1 MSTEKINILIVE
13 DESIV
18 ALDLSAGLEKDGYNV
33 VGIADNAEEAR
44 QLFTE
49 HKVDILLMD
58 INIIGDKDGIDT
70 ATELLRL
77 KMVPVIFLTAF
88 TDPVTVGRVKHIHA
102 AAFLTKPYNVTNV
115 RIAIELALNNFA
127 TTRSAQPAGKVIP
140 LEKNAERPVP
150 DTSDKE
156 TVLQMND
163 YIFVKNNYVFVK
175 IRLAD
180 LLYIEADNNYIN
192 VITQEKKFVLR
203 LSLSQLLEKI
213 NYKPLV
219 RIHRSYAV
227 NINAIQSFNDQE
239 VQISKTELPIGRNY
253 KEEFLRNFDFK

>member
-1 MSTEKINILIVE
+1 MATEKINILIVE

-18 ALDLSAGLEKDGYNV
+18 ALDLAAGLENDGYHIA
-33 VGIADNAEEAR
+33 GIADNAEEAKE
-44 QLFTE
+44 LFSNN
-49 HKVDILLMD
+49 KVDILLMD
-58 INIIGDKDGIDT
+58 VHIIGDKDGIDT
-70 ATELLRL
+70 AIELLQQRT
-77 KMVPVIFLTAF
+77 VPVIFLTAF
-88 TDPVTVGRVKHIHA
+88 TDPVTVNRVKHIQA
-102 AAFLTKPYNVTNV
+102 AAFLTKPYSVTNV
-115 RIAIELALNNFA
+115 RIAIELAINNFA
-127 TTRSAQPAGKVIP
+127 MARRPETSGKVVSI
-140 LEKNAERPVP
+140 EKKTERAVP

-175 IRLAD
+175 IKLPD
-180 LLYIEADNNYIN
+180 LLYIEADNNYVN
-192 VITQEKKFVLR
+192 VITQERKFVLR

-239 VQISKTELPIGRNY
+239 VQINKAELPIGRNY
-253 KEEFLRNFDFK
+253 KEEFLRNFDFR

>member
-1 MSTEKINILIVE
+1 MSTEKISVLIVE

-18 ALDLSAGLEKDGYNV
+18 AMDLAAGLENDGYEV
-33 VGIADNAEEAR
+33 AGIADNATEAKE
-44 QLFTE
+44 LFTNN
-49 HKVDILLMD
+49 KVDILLMD
-58 INIIGDKDGIDT
+58 VNIIGDKDGIDT
-70 ATELLRL
+70 AIELLQQRT
-77 KMVPVIFLTAF
+77 VPVIFLTAF
-88 TDPVTVGRVKHIHA
+88 TDPKTIERVKNIQA
-102 AAFLTKPYNVTNV
+102 AAFLTKPYHVTNV
-115 RIAIELALNNFA
+115 RIAIELAINNFA
-127 TTRSAQPAGKVIP
+127 MARRQGAAGKVIP

-150 DTSDKE
+150 DTADKE

-175 IRLAD
+175 IKLPD
-180 LLYIEADNNYIN
+180 LLYIEADNNYVN

-239 VQISKTELPIGRNY
+239 VQINKAELPIGRNY
-253 KEEFLRNFDFK
+253 KEEFLKNFDFR

>member
-18 ALDLSAGLEKDGYNV
+18 ALDLAAGLEKDGYAI
-33 VGIADNAEEAR
+33 VGIADNAIEAKE
-44 QLFTE
+44 LFSSN
-49 HKVDILLMD
+49 KVDILLMD
-58 INIIGDKDGIDT
+58 VNIIGDKDGIDT
-70 ATELLRL
+70 AIELLQQRT
-77 KMVPVIFLTAF
+77 VPVIFLTAF
-88 TDPVTVGRVKHIHA
+88 TDPVTVSRIKHIQA

-115 RIAIELALNNFA
+115 RIAIELAINNFA
-127 TTRSAQPAGKVIP
+127 MSRRQETAGKVIP

-150 DTSDKE
+150 DTADKE

-175 IRLAD
+175 IKLPE
-180 LLYIEADNNYIN
+180 LLYIEADNNYVN

-239 VQISKTELPIGRNY
+239 VQVNKAELPIGRNY
-253 KEEFLRNFDFK
+253 KEEFLKNFDFR

>member
-1 MSTEKINILIVE
+1 MSTEPINVLIVE

-18 ALDLSAGLEKDGYNV
+18 ALDLSAGLERDGYNV
-33 VGIADNAEEAR
+33 VGIADHAEEAL

-49 HKVDILLMD
+49 NPVDILLMD
-58 INIIGDKDGIDT
+58 INILGKKDGIDT
-70 ATELLRL
+70 ATELLQK

-88 TDPVTVGRVKHIHA
+88 TDPATVDRVKHIQA
-102 AAFLTKPYNVTNV
+102 AAFLTKPYSITNV
-115 RIAIELALNNFA
+115 RIAIELALNNLA
-127 TTRSAQPAGKVIP
+127 MTRQADTGKVIP
-140 LEKNAERPVP
+140 LEKTERPVP
-150 DTSDKE
+150 DTTDKE

-180 LLYIEADNNYIN
+180 LLYLEADNNYVN
-192 VITQEKKFVLR
+192 VITLEKKFVLR

-213 NYKPLV
+213 DYKPLV

-227 NINAIQSFNDQE
+227 NIDAIQSFNDQE
-239 VQISKTELPIGRNY
+239 VLVGKTELPIGRNY
-253 KEEFLRNFDFK
+253 KEDFLRYFNFK

>member
-1 MSTEKINILIVE
+1 MSSEKINILIVE

-18 ALDLSAGLEKDGYNV
+18 AMDLAAGLEHDGYHIA
-33 VGIADNAEEAR
+33 GIADSAEEAR
-44 QLFTE
+44 ALFNQ

-58 INIIGDKDGIDT
+58 VNIIGDKDGIDT
-70 ATELLRL
+70 AIELLQHRT
-77 KMVPVIFLTAF
+77 VPVIFLTAF
-88 TDPVTVGRVKHIHA
+88 TDPVTVSRVKDIQA

-115 RIAIELALNNFA
+115 RIAIELAINNFA
-127 TTRSAQPAGKVIP
+127 MARQQESPGKVIP
-140 LEKNAERPVP
+140 LQKDRPVP
-150 DTSDKE
+150 DTADKE

-175 IRLAD
+175 IKLPD

-192 VITQEKKFVLR
+192 VITLDKKFVLR

-213 NYKPLV
+213 DYRPLV

-239 VQISKTELPIGRNY
+239 VQINKAALPIGRNY
-253 KEEFLRNFDFK
+253 KEEFLRNFDFR